1 MSFTD
6 ALICILF
13 TTLAGCYGWGMRGAL
28 IGGEKGAMLP
38 GAFIGL
44 SLSTFAGYC
53 GGVGLIAAGLM
64 GMTYGGIEPY
74 GETIGLVL
82 HNPVGDKKRTKG
94 YVGLAFKGALW
105 FSICGGF
112 MAMALSYNVYS
123 HDDIKIFCI
132 LIPVIQLL
140 GYFVFN
146 TPFDKEKGICPG
158 ISFSPT
164 RREEW
169 GSNLLLLIA
178 MLVMTIIRK
187 DGLALLMISFG
198 FIFGA
203 IGWIVAI
210 KCFDVTI
217 KPMKNGRYLFGRFFE
232 KGMIDGWKIMEFV
245 LGAFGG
251 FGLSL
256 AFCVGYKYINIYND
270 RILLDGIEY
279 FNEHTDEL
287 IPIICGFCALGVFA
301 INLISY
307 LCDKYNKKVSSFVL
321 DRIERIFY
329 CVIPMMFVLWGE
341 ISSAKFMTAF
351 MLVFVVVIKLV
362 FDRFEKVNAISMIIS
377 LVIIIISFVYFVSDG
392 VTDFKI
398 VFAGTVPYIGG
409 EVLYSVVKQKQ
420 SGKPVK
426 KLFTETAFGTV
437 IPAFVVMSILI
448 YTISAK
454 IF

>member
-13 TTLAGCYGWGMRGAL
+13 ATLAGCYGWGMRGAL

-44 SLSTFAGYC
+44 ALSAFAGHC
-53 GGVGLIAAGLM
+53 GGVGVIAAGLM
-64 GMTYGGIEPY
+64 GMTHGGIEPY

-82 HNPVGDKKRTKG
+82 HNPKGDKNRIKG
-94 YVGLAFKGALW
+94 FIGLAFKGALW

-112 MAMALSYNVYS
+112 MAMALSYGVYS

-146 TPFDKEKGICPG
+146 TPFDKEKGICPK

-169 GSNLLLLIA
+169 GSNLLLLVA
-178 MLVMTIIRK
+178 MLVMAIIRK
-187 DGLALLMISFG
+187 DSLALLMISFG
-198 FIFGA
+198 FVFGA

-217 KPMKNGRYLFGRFFE
+217 KPMKNGQYIFGKLYERY
-232 KGMIDGWKIMEFV
+232 MIDGWKIMEFV

-256 AFCVGYKYINIYND
+256 AFCVGYKYINIYNN
-270 RILLDGIEY
+270 RISLDGVEY
-279 FNEHTDEL
+279 FNEHTEEL
-287 IPIICGFCALGVFA
+287 IPIICGLCVAGVFV
-301 INLISY
+301 INFVSFI
-307 LCDKYNKKVSSFVL
+307 CDRRNVKISSFVL
-321 DRIERIFY
+321 DRIERVFY
-329 CVIPMMFVLWGE
+329 SVIPMMFVLWGE
-341 ISSAKFMTAF
+341 IYSAMFMTAF

-377 LVIIIISFVYFVSDG
+377 LVIIAASYIYFVLYG

-398 VFAGTVPYIGG
+398 IFAGTVPYIAG
-409 EVLYSVVKQKQ
+409 ELIYSMVERKQKGH
-420 SGKPVK
+420 SVK
-426 KLFTETAFGTV
+426 SLFTETAVATV
-437 IPAFVVMSILI
+437 IPAFIVMSILI
-448 YTISAK
+448 YISAIK